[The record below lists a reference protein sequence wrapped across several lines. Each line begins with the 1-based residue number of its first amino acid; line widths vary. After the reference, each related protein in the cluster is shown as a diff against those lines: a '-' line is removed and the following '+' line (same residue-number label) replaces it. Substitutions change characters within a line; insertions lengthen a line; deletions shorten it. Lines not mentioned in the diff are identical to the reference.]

1 MSMNLED
8 PEDLNGNIPDVAEFN
23 IKPFFDIDLDSAE
36 ESINCKSKNVLMIT
50 LELIER
56 AKENYQ
62 DMKIEVLTSIRNI
75 QHHQKCCVYEHTMK
89 NNMEIVRYSACVGY
103 SYEIMEFFKSEGAI
117 LECEV
122 CFRLPLPDNCVRL

>member
-1 MSMNLED
+1 MRMNLDE
-8 PEDLNGNIPDVAEFN
+8 PNDLNGNIPDVAEVN
-23 IKPFFDIDLDSAE
+23 IEPFFDIDPDSAE
-36 ESINCKSKNVLMIT
+36 ESRNCKSKNMLMIT
-50 LELIER
+50 LELIGR

-62 DMKIEVLTSIRNI
+62 DMKIEVLTSVRNI
-75 QHHQKCCVYEHTMK
+75 QHHQKCCVYEYTVK
-89 NNMEIVRYSACVGY
+89 NSPEIVQYLACVGH